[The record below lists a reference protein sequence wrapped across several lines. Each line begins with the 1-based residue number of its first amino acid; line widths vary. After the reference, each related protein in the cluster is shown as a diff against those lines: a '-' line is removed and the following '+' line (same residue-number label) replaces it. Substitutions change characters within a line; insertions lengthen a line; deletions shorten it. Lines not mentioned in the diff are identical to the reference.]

1 MRKNL
6 CLGIYLLL
14 FCHVALAQM
23 TSYYP
28 NGRKTNIKHS
38 NIKEL
43 LDSLNVAEYDRFSH
57 SFGEVIFKKF
67 TKKPI
72 AVIFWEKPQPD
83 KIQQMIAA
91 YGKEYKDYLYSSSYY
106 SDLKSMMDSKELTEE
121 FVKETFGKP
130 DLAGST
136 EDFDS
141 LRIFKKY
148 NLSLYYK
155 GGEVS
160 KVNVFNY
167 LAQEKHK
174 VMLAQYEIT
183 GEDYSIGFN
192 VSVGN
197 YDKRT
202 IKYVFF
208 SVTAFNPVDDVVGKK
223 TVRAVGPIEEDDY
236 GTYEFENVIF
246 SNTATQL
253 SIDLIKIQYMDG
265 TQRIIPK
272 TDITGLIYRNWEK
285 I

>member
-1 MRKNL
+1 MRKNIFL
-6 CLGIYLLL
+6 CFPLLV

-28 NGRKTNIKHS
+28 NGRRTNIKH
-38 NIKEL
+38 NTINEL
-43 LDSLNVAEYDRFSH
+43 LDSLKVGEHDTFHH
-57 SFGEVIFKKF
+57 SLGEVLFKKF

-72 AVIFWEKPQPD
+72 AVVFWKTPQPD
-83 KIQQMIAA
+83 KVPQMIAA
-91 YGKEYKDYLYSSSYY
+91 YSNKYKDYLYSYSYY
-106 SDLKSMMDSKELTEE
+106 SDLKSMMESKELTDE
-121 FVKETFGKP
+121 FIQGTFGKP
-130 DLAGST
+130 DLSGPV
-136 EDFDS
+136 DDYDS

-155 GGEVS
+155 GGAVD

-167 LAQEKHK
+167 MGQEKYK
-174 VMLAQYEIT
+174 FMLAEYEVT

-202 IKYVFF
+202 VKYVMF

-223 TVRAVGPIEEDDY
+223 TVRAVGPIEEDDV
-236 GTYEFENVIF
+236 GTYEFENVIL

-253 SIDLIKIQYMDG
+253 SIDLIKIIYMDG

-272 TDITGLIYRNWEK
+272 ADVDSLTYRNWED